1 MADWDERYRK
11 GEHAPTIPHQ
21 LLTQAVDLLF
31 PGRALDLACGAGRH
45 AVYLA
50 SRGWDVTAVD
60 RSRVG
65 LEIARQRANEMAVAI
80 QTIEADLE
88 QPEFGIEA
96 AGYDLI
102 CIFYYLQRDL
112 FPKVKA
118 GLRSAGTFVGAIH
131 IVDDEPDA
139 HPMNPAF
146 LLNPGELKQFFAGW
160 EIDYYREGR
169 WEGADHKHRDAEIIA
184 RKKCTT

>member
-1 MADWDERYRK
+1 VADWNERYRK
-11 GEHAPTIPHQ
+11 GEHSPAAPHQ
-21 LLTQAVDLLF
+21 LLTKAVDSVL
-31 PGRALDLACGAGRH
+31 PGKALDLACGAGRN

-50 SRGWDVTAVD
+50 SRGWHVTGVD
-60 RSRVG
+60 SSPVG
-65 LEIARQRANEMAVAI
+65 LEIVRQRATELGVNVE
-80 QTIEADLE
+80 TIEADLE
-88 QPEFGIEA
+88 QHEFAIEV

-112 FPKVKA
+112 FTGVKA
-118 GLRSAGTFVGAIH
+118 GLRSKGTFAGAIH
-131 IVDDEPDA
+131 IVDEDPDA

-146 LLNPGELKQFFAGW
+146 LLEPGELKEIFAGW

-184 RKKCTT
+184 RKP